1 MSASTVWTELL
12 PSIKPAGS
20 QDDAARRASVRSGPE
35 TLSVAVDQT
44 ETLHSW
50 EARTFVLN
58 SSGALV
64 AITPKVAPPEGCAVW
79 IDIAAPHFDEHHAK
93 ASPAA
98 IGEIRKH
105 IEQLVARD
113 PNITET
119 DEEVADAAADLAA
132 ADRWS
137 EVARYGDIH
146 KLSVTWAALEHA
158 TNVGLD
164 AKPNARP
171 MIDCDRV
178 EIAVG
183 SNWMIS
189 CWHEIGPLTSRTNL
203 TEASRS
209 PAERLAA
216 NRAALQQ
223 AITDLARD
231 YELSTAGDLAI
242 AAVNAAVSSFSPSRK
257 DLHRRLNDWEHNF
270 YEVHFPVEGDTAT
283 KAPPNPEVR
292 TLADLHSTGVDLA
305 RELDMLTAPRGR
317 AAAHWVGAGRTS
329 SRGAELAEVADE
341 RIDRT
346 RRSMRDLGD
355 RIRAA
360 LELAHSVTTARRAD
374 EERAHEKHSKERD
387 ARIAKIGAMFLA
399 PTLVAGFFGIN
410 TKFPDA
416 GTTRGTFD
424 ALALMAA
431 SAFAAWAVITW
442 RERRDD
448 NNKS

>member
-1 MSASTVWTELL
+1 M
-12 PSIKPAGS
+12 
-20 QDDAARRASVRSGPE
+20 
-35 TLSVAVDQT
+35 AVEQT
-44 ETLHSW
+44 ETLHDW
-50 EARTFVLN
+50 EVRAFVLT
-58 SSGALV
+58 SAGDLLESTSVGA
-64 AITPKVAPPEGCAVW
+64 APEGSAVW
-79 IDIAAPHFDEHHAK
+79 IDIAAPHCDDRQAGT
-93 ASPAA
+93 SPADVAA
-98 IGEIRKH
+98 IRRQ
-105 IEQLVARD
+105 IEELVKRD

-132 ADRWS
+132 ADKWS

-146 KLSVTWAALEHA
+146 KLSVTWAALEHPA
-158 TNVGLD
+158 NVD
-164 AKPNARP
+164 SNSNSRP
-171 MIDCDRV
+171 MIDCDRI

-183 SNWMIS
+183 SNWIIS

-203 TEASRS
+203 AEASRS
-209 PAERLAA
+209 PAERLSA
-216 NRAALQQ
+216 NRAALHT
-223 AITDLARD
+223 ALTDIARD

-242 AAVNAAVSSFSPSRK
+242 AAVNAAVSSFSTSRK

-270 YEVHFPVEGDTAT
+270 YDVHFPIEGEEDVEP
-283 KAPPNPEVR
+283 PPNPEVR

-410 TKFPDA
+410 TQFPDA
-416 GTTRGTFD
+416 GTTRGTID
-424 ALALMAA
+424 ALVLMAA

-442 RERRDD
+442 REYRDRDD
-448 NNKS
+448 S